1 MKRDRGGGV
10 RLLSEAGRVLRGPGS
25 TVARFCSTVTRPL
38 LPVSPLPRSLSPLDV
53 CARGLVACAFK
64 GSLLMVPRL
73 GPQCE
78 LSSVA
83 NGDFSPTTSS
93 SVVTSLTWSW
103 VFSYWFVAN
112 VVFLLRSPLLTVQ
125 ILKCPTTADIK
136 CSLMPNSSIAERRLL
151 FPHVWTPGSQ

>member
-38 LPVSPLPRSLSPLDV
+38 LPVSPLPRSLSPLDM
-53 CARGLVACAFK
+53 CARGLVSCAFK
-64 GSLLMVPRL
+64 GSLLTVPRL

-93 SVVTSLTWSW
+93 SVVTFLTWPW
-103 VFSYWFVAN
+103 AFSYWFVAN
-112 VVFLLRSPLLTVQ
+112 VLFLLRSPFSPSRYLSVPRPQT
-125 ILKCPTTADIK
+125 
-136 CSLMPNSSIAERRLL
+136 SSV
-151 FPHVWTPGSQ
+151 P